1 MHKRQA
7 TQLNR
12 FHTLSPRKLFRIF
25 RIRGQDKIAYCEA
38 LSRDS
43 LLSIYSL
50 LMRPE
55 FRPCLWRC
63 LTSPFQGSCSK
74 TVWRSLWSPSKST
87 SHLGNPWLR
96 IVQTGAESTARVSL
110 PLTKRQGKETAD
122 ADTKRGLRTSEAV
135 GTTQYVSS
143 HDCPTFESIF
153 RAPIWTQQSSP
164 DTPYPGICFM
174 RVLRLSIKSNGR
186 KQQQQQ
192 QQQQHQ
198 YRQLVC

>member
-74 TVWRSLWSPSKST
+74 TVWRSLSGSFHTANAGTGNLEEIQRPFEGLCEVLRNRHRT
-87 SHLGNPWLR
+87 LGTP
-96 IVQTGAESTARVSL
+96 GSESFRLAQNQQQGFPYRWQKDKE
-110 PLTKRQGKETAD
+110 KRQLMQTLNAGYVRPKLSVQLSMCPRTTAPHL
-122 ADTKRGLRTSEAV
+122 KVFS
-135 GTTQYVSS
+135 
-143 HDCPTFESIF
+143 
-153 RAPIWTQQSSP
+153 
-164 DTPYPGICFM
+164 
-174 RVLRLSIKSNGR
+174 VLRFGLSNHLLTHRIQVFVLWG
-186 KQQQQQ
+186 
-192 QQQQHQ
+192 
-198 YRQLVC
+198 C